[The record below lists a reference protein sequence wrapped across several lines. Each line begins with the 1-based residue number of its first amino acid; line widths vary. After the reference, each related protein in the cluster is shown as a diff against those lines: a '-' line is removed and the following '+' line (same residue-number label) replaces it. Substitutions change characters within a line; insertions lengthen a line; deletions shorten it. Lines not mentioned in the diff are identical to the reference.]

1 MRTNGIKSPLGTQER
16 RRSSGF
22 LANFA
27 VALLVLHTTSG
38 CSGQEAS
45 SPNTSGTPPDVAGL
59 RIGMTPSQV
68 QEILSQDPSFKITI
82 ESKVRWPT
90 LEIVAEKKNEVVIA
104 LFTETTPKAWFVG
117 RSLEIPANERPFR
130 EALANK
136 AIEKY
141 GKPVFHNVMNT
152 PIGTVLAWAWDKD
165 GKSMTVFNKCRSAR
179 GNESSWRPKS
189 TREAPSAFLES
200 SYDPTCETYI
210 EVRIQGEIFTPNDTS
225 SMPGLHGRPE
235 IAAGFS
241 TAITSA
247 AVYRSDPKNP
257 IDISISRE
265 KAKLDAASKNKG
277 PDL

>member
-1 MRTNGIKSPLGTQER
+1 MKVTRIRSSVGTEER
-16 RRSSGF
+16 RRLSRF
-22 LANFA
+22 FANLAMS
-27 VALLVLHTTSG
+27 LLLLHTTYG
-38 CSGQEAS
+38 CTGQEAS
-45 SPNTSGTPPDVAGL
+45 SPKSSGTPPDVAGL
-59 RIGMTPSQV
+59 RIGMAPSEV
-68 QEILSQDPSFKITI
+68 QEILSQDPSFKITS

-90 LEIVAEKKNEVVIA
+90 LEIVAEKKNEVVVA
-104 LFTETTPKAWFVG
+104 LFTETAPKAWFIG
-117 RSLEIPANERPFR
+117 RSLEIPVNERPLR

-141 GKPVFHNVMNT
+141 GKPVLHNVMNT

-165 GKSMTVFNKCRSAR
+165 GNSMTVFNKCKATR
-179 GNESSWRPKS
+179 GNESSWRPKF

-200 SYDPTCETYI
+200 SYDPTCGTYI

-241 TAITSA
+241 TTITSA

-257 IDISISRE
+257 IDLSISRE